1 MATYFTYKGI
11 YNQTGK
17 IIRGRIEAPTEM
29 AVEQILSESNI
40 TLITAKE
47 EKQSKLMAVISKY
60 TGKIKPKEVISMF
73 VTLEQFERAGV
84 PLLDSLGDLKDFSSN
99 VKMKDMMQDIYEA
112 VKGGSLLSDA
122 MKKYSTLF
130 GDVNISLVAMG
141 EKTGELANSFKNI
154 ADNLKWDLEIKRKIS
169 KAIMGPMFQL
179 GLLVV
184 IAVVMLKVVVPK
196 VLTFILDQEIAIPSY
211 TTALINTSNFV
222 EKYFFLIVAVIVGI
236 FVSIKI
242 FRRASNTFKVKMDF
256 IKLKVPIVG
265 AVMQKID
272 LSRFSKFFGIT
283 FASGIPV
290 LECITIAKAIVSNFY
305 VKDEIETIKQKVSD
319 GSSMAKALAES
330 TIFPFIVQRMFKVG
344 EESGDIKNAMEN
356 IDYFYESEIN
366 DGIELI
372 VSSIKPIMLF
382 VIGGLLSWV
391 IVAVF
396 GPIYGNFANI
406 V

>member
-17 IIRGRIEAPTEM
+17 IIRGRIEAPTER

-169 KAIMGPMFQL
+169 KAIIGPMFQL

-211 TTALINTSNFV
+211 TTALIKTSDFI
-222 EKYFFLIVAVIVGI
+222 EKYFFLIVAVIIGI

-242 FRRASNTFKVKMDF
+242 LRKASNTFKVKMDS
-256 IKLKVPIVG
+256 IKLKIPIVG

-290 LECITIAKAIVSNFY
+290 LECIEIAKAIVANFY

-344 EESGDIKNAMEN
+344 EESGNIKNAMDN
-356 IDYFYESEIN
+356 IDYFYDSEIN